1 MCISLHSVSILWLPS
16 ISFSLFLVYLLNDIL
31 TQISTFMFAS
41 LPMSLVP
48 ALSGA
53 NGRNSIFDG
62 SIVQPFLR

>member
-1 MCISLHSVSILWLPS
+1 MSLFFGFLL
-16 ISFSLFLVYLLNDIL
+16 SLSLSFLVYLLNDIIL

-48 ALSGA
+48 ALSGV

>member
-1 MCISLHSVSILWLPS
+1 MSLFFGFLL
-16 ISFSLFLVYLLNDIL
+16 SLSLSFLVYLLNDIIL